1 MRLETDSDGTATRRS
16 FLRGAAA
23 AVGTTAAASASVG
36 TTTAQSGPDYGD
48 WFSNTGNFDGTY
60 DYTGKSEVTVY
71 VGTDGNGSNYGFGP
85 AAVRVDPGTKVTW
98 KWTGKGGSHN
108 VEATDGSFK
117 SDMHSD
123 AGATFSHTFE
133 TEGTFEYF
141 CRPHKMMGM
150 KGAVVVGGSGGKDP
164 GQLTLPTVGSGGSGG
179 GDGGGKSGGEESSST
194 GSDMPL
200 SLGGASILTGG
211 VVAFVSPL
219 VFGTFLLLQGP
230 DEEAE

>member
-1 MRLETDSDGTATRRS
+1 MRLETDTNGTATRRS

-23 AVGTTAAASASVG
+23 AVGTTAAASAGVG

-60 DYTGKSEVTVY
+60 DYTGKKEVTVY
-71 VGTDGNGSNYGFGP
+71 VGTEGNGTAYGFGP
-85 AAVRVDPGTKVTW
+85 AAAIRVDPGTKVTW

-108 VEATDGSFK
+108 VEASDGSFK
-117 SDMHSD
+117 SDMLSE

-133 TEGTFEYF
+133 KEGTFEYF

-164 GQLTLPTVGSGGSGG
+164 SGLSAPKIGSSGGSGEG
-179 GDGGGKSGGEESSST
+179 GGSGDGDGSGSNNST
-194 GSDMPL
+194 LVS
-200 SLGGASILTGG
+200 ASVLTGG
-211 VVAFVSPL
+211 VMAFISPI
-219 VFGTFLLLQGP
+219 VFGIFLLLQGS
-230 DEEAE
+230 DDGAE